1 MVQVWKLNDGLQMM
15 ASFSRTPSNWTEPSW
30 LTEGKS
36 LYRGRGSPYN
46 IRMVRIIVSIIMA
59 CSFNLPG
66 TCISER
72 QHTQAL
78 AEALGHPDSLIYC
91 VYHFMGQCTPV
102 SVTVCIPR
110 DGSSTCA
117 DDSLTLDRL
126 WCHTIPPT
134 VHLSPTLRSTGAG
147 LIHNKTMMHVFQ
159 SAAFRRQELECDGG
173 VHGCCVNR
181 ECNETRYHCQNNTYP
196 ATRTPCERNP
206 CLHQHTLRS
215 SGPPLPLQASNT
227 RGLAVSEE
235 KCRGGGVMLLQHSLL
250 VREGTYFRF
259 HTRLP
264 SSTHCS
270 SADV

>member
-1 MVQVWKLNDGLQMM
+1 
-15 ASFSRTPSNWTEPSW
+15 
-30 LTEGKS
+30 
-36 LYRGRGSPYN
+36 
-46 IRMVRIIVSIIMA
+46 MVRILVSIIMA

-91 VYHFMGQCTPV
+91 VYHFM
-102 SVTVCIPR
+102 VCRPR

-159 SAAFRRQELECDGG
+159 SAAFRVSFWGAEDVG
-173 VHGCCVNR
+173 
-181 ECNETRYHCQNNTYP
+181 
-196 ATRTPCERNP
+196 ATRPLFALSCPGSDLFALWDGESVKEMEGWRGEEA
-206 CLHQHTLRS
+206 LHLYKV
-215 SGPPLPLQASNT
+215 SGTIQA
-227 RGLAVSEE
+227 R
-235 KCRGGGVMLLQHSLL
+235 
-250 VREGTYFRF
+250 
-259 HTRLP
+259 RL
-264 SSTHCS
+264 
-270 SADV
+270 